1 MIRGPELVITFVLS
15 LGYHYPITP
24 PIEGGAQK
32 SREFYLRVLGN
43 EQNDRTNSAVSPSG
57 CDSDVL

>member
-1 MIRGPELVITFVLS
+1 MIRGPKLVITFVLS

-32 SREFYLRVLGN
+32 IKRILLE
-43 EQNDRTNSAVSPSG
+43 SAG
-57 CDSDVL
+57 ERIK

>member
-43 EQNDRTNSAVSPSG
+43 E
-57 CDSDVL
+57 